1 MSAYR
6 ALARKYRSRHFGELV
21 GQDVLVKTLSN
32 AIENGRLHH
41 AYMFTGIRGTG
52 KTSTARILAKA
63 INYVGPN
70 GDGKPTTGPTD
81 DCPIC
86 QAIGEDR
93 HPDVVEIDAASNT
106 GVDDVRQIID
116 NVRYAPIQARY
127 KVFIIDEVHML
138 SKAAFNAL
146 LKTLEEPPP
155 HVVFIMATTEIRKVP
170 TTILSRCQRFDLRR
184 IDMPTLVEHYRKI
197 AEAENVTIDEEALYL
212 IAQAADG
219 SVRDG
224 LSVFDQAIAQS
235 RGETITADML
245 RNMLGQANTQY
256 VVELFAQ
263 LLRGDVPA
271 VLGQLAS
278 LYEAGTDPAA
288 FLDDLLNVTHLV
300 TRIKVTPDVAKD
312 KTLGGAVSELAQQLA
327 SEFSLSSLSRVWQM
341 LLKAVPE
348 IAQAPQPQQAL
359 EMVMIRIGFA
369 ASLPPLE
376 ELLKKTTALNN
387 AQNPSPSV
395 AGSAPSSTAPTTP
408 APTARRFSVVSNGGG
423 AAAQNLQA
431 VAVTMPQPDTEV
443 AAMATPQAERQV
455 ETQTER
461 QAEAEKQ
468 PDPVA
473 QPVAQ
478 PVVDVPDLM
487 TLVTLLED
495 RGDVLLA
502 ADLYANVRVA
512 RFAQGKMDIVILPGA
527 AKDLV
532 QDLQKAA
539 FAVSGIRWIISLV
552 NHTDALT
559 LSEMAEA
566 EQKQAIEKAY
576 GDPAVM
582 AIRSALPNAKI
593 LSIHT
598 ENKQ

>member
-6 ALARKYRSRHFGELV
+6 ALARKYRSRHFGELI
-21 GQDVLVKTLSN
+21 GQDVLVRTLSN

-70 GDGKPTTGPTD
+70 GDGKPTVGPTD

-155 HVVFIMATTEIRKVP
+155 HVIFMLATTEIRKVP

-184 IDMPTLVEHYRKI
+184 IDIPTLVEHYKKI
-197 AEAENVTIDEEALYL
+197 AEAEQVAVDEEALYL

-224 LSVFDQAIAQS
+224 LSIFDQAIAQS
-235 RGETITADML
+235 NGEAITATML

-263 LLRGDVPA
+263 LMRGEVST
-271 VLGQLAS
+271 VLNQLAS
-278 LYEAGTDPAA
+278 LYETGTDPAA

-312 KTLGGAVSELAQQLA
+312 KTLGGAVSELSQQLA

-348 IAQAPQPQQAL
+348 VAQAPQPQQAL

-369 ASLPPLE
+369 STLPPLE
-376 ELLKKTTALNN
+376 DLLKKTTET
-387 AQNPSPSV
+387 QNTHNPV
-395 AGSAPSSTAPTTP
+395 ASSAP
-408 APTARRFSVVSNGGG
+408 APTSPAPVAKRFGVVSNN
-423 AAAQNLQA
+423 AVAVQTQA
-431 VAVTMPQPDTEV
+431 VA
-443 AAMATPQAERQV
+443 
-455 ETQTER
+455 
-461 QAEAEKQ
+461 
-468 PDPVA
+468 A
-473 QPVAQ
+473 QPQGMAEEIASPLQKTAQAVAI
-478 PVVDVPDLM
+478 PDFETLM
-487 TLVTLLED
+487 KLCEQHNEP
-495 RGDVLLA
+495 LLA

-512 RFAQGKMDIVILPGA
+512 KFVQGKMEIAILPGA

-532 QDLQKAA
+532 PVLQKKINEL
-539 FAVSGIRWIISLV
+539 SESRWIISV
-552 NHTDALT
+552 TTQCNVPT
-559 LSEMAEA
+559 LREIM
-566 EQKQAIEKAY
+566 EQKQHAAIETAY
-576 GDPAVM
+576 ADPAIAV
-582 AIRSALPNAKI
+582 IKSALPNAVI
-593 LSIHT
+593 TSIKM
-598 ENKQ
+598 ENEL

>member
-70 GDGKPTTGPTD
+70 GDGKPTIGPTD

-184 IDMPTLVEHYRKI
+184 IDIPTLVGHYRKI

-235 RGETITADML
+235 RGDNITAEML
-245 RNMLGQANTQY
+245 RHMLGQANTQY

-263 LLRGDVPA
+263 LLRGDVAA

-348 IAQAPQPQQAL
+348 VAQAPQPQQAL

-369 ASLPPLE
+369 SSLPPLE
-376 ELLKKTTALNN
+376 ELLKKTTELNN
-387 AQNPSPSV
+387 TQNAAPNNALP
-395 AGSAPSSTAPTTP
+395 SAPVSPP
-408 APTARRFSVVSNGGG
+408 APTARRFGVVSNN
-423 AAAQNLQA
+423 AAVAQNVQA
-431 VAVTMPQPDTEV
+431 VAVEKPDVAV
-443 AAMATPQAERQV
+443 AALV
-455 ETQTER
+455 EAAPEPKTDVQT
-461 QAEAEKQ
+461 
-468 PDPVA
+468 
-473 QPVAQ
+473 
-478 PVVDVPDLM
+478 VDVPDFL
-487 TLVTLLED
+487 TLVTLLENH
-495 RGDVLLA
+495 GEMLLA
-502 ADLYANVRVA
+502 ADLYANIRVA
-512 RFAQGKMDIVILPGA
+512 RFAPGKMDIAILPGT

-532 QDLQKAA
+532 HDLQKAA
-539 FAVSGIRWIISLV
+539 FAVSGMRWIISVV
-552 NHTDALT
+552 NHADTMT
-559 LSEMAEA
+559 LREMDEA
-566 EQKQAIEKAY
+566 KQKKAVDNAY
-576 GDPAVM
+576 ADPAVIAM
-582 AIRSALPNAKI
+582 RSALPNAKI
-593 LSIHT
+593 ISIYT